1 MKKALGI
8 VLVALML
15 MAMGAGY
22 KLGRREANRARPAMA
37 QALEHEESDPLLAF
51 RTQREQLRSR
61 QRAELNEIIHDA
73 DTDGQTLRA
82 AREQL
87 LRSLESEETESRLEG
102 LLRARGFDDA
112 VVDAPGGAVNVLL
125 RAEGLNQRQIAMI
138 LELVLRE
145 TGVTGGNVKII
156 PVN

>member
-1 MKKALGI
+1 MKKALRI

-22 KLGRREANRARPAMA
+22 KLGHREANRARPAMA

-87 LRSLESEETESRLEG
+87 LRAWSRKRRKAASKDCCG
-102 LLRARGFDDA
+102 RAASTTRWWTR
-112 VVDAPGGAVNVLL
+112 PGA
-125 RAEGLNQRQIAMI
+125 R
-138 LELVLRE
+138 
-145 TGVTGGNVKII
+145 
-156 PVN
+156 